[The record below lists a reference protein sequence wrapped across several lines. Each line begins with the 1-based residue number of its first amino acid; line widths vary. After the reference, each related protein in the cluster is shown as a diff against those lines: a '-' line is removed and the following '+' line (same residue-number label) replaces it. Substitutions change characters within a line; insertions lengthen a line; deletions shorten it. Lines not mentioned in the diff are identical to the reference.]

1 MILKK
6 KKYIYYNHRKL
17 NKMFIFKKVIV
28 RNQHAI
34 NSESKKVLAK
44 INGIN
49 NKIA

>member
-6 KKYIYYNHRKL
+6 KKNYYNHRKL
-17 NKMFIFKKVIV
+17 NKIFIFKKVIV
-28 RNQHAI
+28 RNQHAK